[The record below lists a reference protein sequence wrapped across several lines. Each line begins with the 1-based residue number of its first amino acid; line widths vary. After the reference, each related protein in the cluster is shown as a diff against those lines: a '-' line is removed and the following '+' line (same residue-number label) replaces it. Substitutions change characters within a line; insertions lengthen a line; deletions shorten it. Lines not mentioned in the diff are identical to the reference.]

1 MAFKIGDVVRLK
13 SNTIPIM
20 TVAKVSSSGLVTC
33 QWFNDSNLKEASFQE
48 EMLKLY
54 EPPAVGV
61 SSRRRTT
68 Y

>member
-1 MAFKIGDVVRLK
+1 MAFKIGDVVSLK
-13 SNTIPIM
+13 SSTVPRM

-33 QWFNDSNLKEASFQE
+33 QWFNDSNLKEESFQE

-54 EPPAVGV
+54 EPPSVGV
-61 SSRRRTT
+61 SRSRHPT